1 MQIEEIFDH
10 YRKESEIVEIANII
24 EDSGSVNTDVACYE
38 ELRTF
43 GGVVV
48 KVPSCYAV
56 NVDYIRMAKAI
67 HEAGYRKS
75 E

>member
-1 MQIEEIFDH
+1 MEIKEIFDH
-10 YRKESEIVEIANII
+10 IRREEEIAEIANII
-24 EDSGSVNTDVACYE
+24 EDSGSVNADVACYE

-56 NVDYIRMAKAI
+56 KVDYIGMAKAI
-67 HEAGYRKS
+67 YEAGYRKIK
-75 E
+75 

>member
-1 MQIEEIFDH
+1 MQTDEIFDH
-10 YRKESEIVEIANII
+10 YRRESEIVEIANII
-24 EDSGSVNTDVACYE
+24 EDSGSVDTGVSCYE

-56 NVDYIRMAKAI
+56 KVDYIRMAKAI